1 MIHLLEKLYEINRK
15 TKMII
20 LILLDLITLVL
31 SFYVSI
37 TLRLDNVNLI
47 SNFNDFAVF
56 FIILP
61 ITIFIFYHF
70 NMYSTVIRFLSFNFI
85 FQLLKSVFLSS
96 ILMFIISLLLDFHLP
111 KSIPV
116 FYFLLSYFLICS
128 TRLFIRSIYT
138 QINLKYSKK
147 IAIFGTDTNSKILLK
162 ILSENTRL
170 NVVSFFTKENFNHEN
185 YVDGIKVYNFKKYSN
200 LIEKNNI
207 QCLYVTD
214 KNTLKNNFF
223 KNTVLNIISKKPL
236 EIKILNNLDEE
247 LTRYNFNQIYKNID
261 IDDLLIN
268 HKIKEKKSK
277 PILKLKSN
285 ILITGAGGSIGQEL
299 CKQILLNNPKSLV
312 LIDHSEISLYEIRE
326 NLLKIKE
333 LNYIKTKII
342 FFLGSIQNEN
352 FLSQVFSNNNIDI
365 VFHAAAYKHV
375 PIVEENVLESLNNNV
390 FSTHNLILESI
401 KNKIKNFILVSSDKA
416 VYPTNIMGATKRL
429 SEVMCQS
436 YSNNITK
443 FSIVR
448 FGNVMRSSGSV
459 IPLFESQIKKGGPIT
474 VTDKNVTR
482 YFMSISEAVE
492 LVMETIPITKGN
504 EVFLLNM
511 GEPKKILDIAIK
523 MIHLNGYNFYFKNGN
538 DNNMNSRKD
547 FYLAIKLIGLRHGE
561 KLHEQL
567 SYETKLTKTKNRK
580 IFKTNENVLLTYN
593 IKETLKK
600 LKKAKENSNINGIRD
615 ILLNSPINFI
625 KKS

>member
-1 MIHLLEKLYEINRK
+1 MIYLLEKLYEINRK
-15 TKMII
+15 IKMII
-20 LILLDLITLVL
+20 LIFLDLITLVS
-31 SFYVSI
+31 SFYISI
-37 TLRLDNVNLI
+37 TLSLDNINFIFNL
-47 SNFNDFAVF
+47 NDFAVF
-56 FIILP
+56 LIILP
-61 ITIFIFYHF
+61 ITILIFYLF

-85 FQLLKSVFLSS
+85 FQLLKSIFLSS
-96 ILMFIISLLLDFHLP
+96 ILLFMISFSLDFHLP
-111 KSIPV
+111 KSITII
-116 FYFLLSYFLICS
+116 YFLLSYFLICS

-170 NVVSFFTKENFNHEN
+170 NVVSFFTKENFNHED
-185 YVDGIKVYNFKKYSN
+185 YIDGIKVYNFKKYSN
-200 LIEKNNI
+200 LIEENNI

-214 KNTLKNNFF
+214 EDILKNNFF

-236 EIKILNNLDEE
+236 EIKILKILDEE
-247 LTRYNFNQIYKNID
+247 LTRYNFNDIYKNIE
-261 IDDLLIN
+261 IDDLLN
-268 HKIKEKKSK
+268 NDKIKDDKFK
-277 PILKLKSN
+277 PILKLRSN

-299 CKQILLNNPKSLV
+299 CKQILLNKPKSLV
-312 LIDHSEISLYEIRE
+312 LIDHSEISLYKIRE
-326 NLLKIKE
+326 KLLMIKE
-333 LNYIKTKII
+333 ANYIKTKII
-342 FFLGSIQNEN
+342 FFLGSVQNEN
-352 FLSQVFSNNNIDI
+352 FLSQVFSNNGIDI

-375 PIVEENVLESLNNNV
+375 PIVEENILESLNNNV

-429 SEVMCQS
+429 AEVMCQS
-436 YSNNITK
+436 YSNKITK

-492 LVMETIPITKGN
+492 LVMETIPLTKGN

-523 MIHLNGYNFYFKNGN
+523 MIHLNGYNFYFKNDNDN
-538 DNNMNSRKD
+538 DNNMNSRRNLN
-547 FYLAIKLIGLRHGE
+547 LAIKFIGLRHGE

-580 IFKTNENVLLTYN
+580 IFKTNENILLTYDV
-593 IKETLKK
+593 KETLKK
-600 LKKAKENSNINGIRD
+600 LKNAREKSNINKIRD
-615 ILLNSPINFI
+615 ILLKSPINFI
-625 KKS
+625 

>member
-1 MIHLLEKLYEINRK
+1 
-15 TKMII
+15 
-20 LILLDLITLVL
+20 
-31 SFYVSI
+31 
-37 TLRLDNVNLI
+37 
-47 SNFNDFAVF
+47 
-56 FIILP
+56 
-61 ITIFIFYHF
+61 
-70 NMYSTVIRFLSFNFI
+70 MYSTVIRFLSFNFI
-85 FQLLKSVFLSS
+85 FQLLKSIFLSS
-96 ILMFIISLLLDFHLP
+96 ILLFMISFSLDFHLP
-111 KSIPV
+111 KSITII
-116 FYFLLSYFLICS
+116 YFLLSYFLICS

-200 LIEKNNI
+200 LIEENNI

-223 KNTVLNIISKKPL
+223 KNTVFNIISKKPL

-268 HKIKEKKSK
+268 HKIKENKSK

-299 CKQILLNNPKSLV
+299 CKQILLNKPKSLV
-312 LIDHSEISLYEIRE
+312 LIDHSEISLYKIRE
-326 NLLKIKE
+326 KLLMIKE
-333 LNYIKTKII
+333 ANYIKTKII
-342 FFLGSIQNEN
+342 FFLGSVQNEN
-352 FLSQVFSNNNIDI
+352 FLSQVFSNNGIDI

-375 PIVEENVLESLNNNV
+375 PIVEENILESLNNNV

-429 SEVMCQS
+429 AEVMCQS
-436 YSNNITK
+436 YSNKITK

-492 LVMETIPITKGN
+492 LVMETIPLTKGN

-511 GEPKKILDIAIK
+511 GEPKKFLILLLK
-523 MIHLNGYNFYFKNGN
+523 MIHLMGIIF
-538 DNNMNSRKD
+538 
-547 FYLAIKLIGLRHGE
+547 ILRMIMIM
-561 KLHEQL
+561 
-567 SYETKLTKTKNRK
+567 TIR
-580 IFKTNENVLLTYN
+580 
-593 IKETLKK
+593 
-600 LKKAKENSNINGIRD
+600 GILEE
-615 ILLNSPINFI
+615 I
-625 KKS
+625 

>member
-1 MIHLLEKLYEINRK
+1 MRCLLEKLYEINRK
-15 TKMII
+15 IKMII
-20 LILLDLITLVL
+20 LIFLDLITLVL
-31 SFYVSI
+31 SFYISI
-37 TLRLDNVNLI
+37 TLTLDNDKFILNLN
-47 SNFNDFAVF
+47 SFAVF
-56 FIILP
+56 LIILP

-85 FQLLKSVFLSS
+85 FQLLKSIFLSS
-96 ILMFIISLLLDFHLP
+96 ILMFMVSLSLDLYLP
-111 KSIPV
+111 KSITII
-116 FYFLLSYFLICS
+116 YFLLSYFLICA

-170 NVVSFFTKENFNHEN
+170 NVVSFFTKENFNHED
-185 YVDGIKVYNFKKYSN
+185 YIDGIKVYNFKKYSN
-200 LIEKNNI
+200 LIEENNI

-214 KNTLKNNFF
+214 EDILKNNFF

-236 EIKILNNLDEE
+236 EIKILKILDEE

-261 IDDLLIN
+261 IDDLLNN
-268 HKIKEKKSK
+268 HKNKENNFK
-277 PILKLKSN
+277 PILKLKNN

-299 CKQILLNNPKSLV
+299 CKQILLNKPKSLV

-326 NLLKIKE
+326 KLLKIKE
-333 LNYIKTKII
+333 IYYIKTKII

-352 FLSQVFSNNNIDI
+352 FLSQVFSNHNIDM

-375 PIVEENVLESLNNNV
+375 PIVEENVIESLNNNV
-390 FSTHNLILESI
+390 FSTHKLILESI

-429 SEVMCQS
+429 AELMCQS

-482 YFMSISEAVE
+482 YFMSISEAVQ
-492 LVMETIPITKGN
+492 LVMETIPLTKGN

-523 MIHLNGYNFYFKNGN
+523 MIHLNGHNYYFKNDN
-538 DNNMNSRKD
+538 NNMNYRRDLS
-547 FYLAIKLIGLRHGE
+547 LAIKFIGLRHGE

-567 SYETKLTKTKNRK
+567 SYEAELITTKNKK
-580 IFKTNENVLLTYN
+580 IFKTNENVFLKYN
-593 IKETLKK
+593 IKEILKK
-600 LKKAKENSNINGIRD
+600 LKNAREKSNINEIRD
-615 ILLNSPINFI
+615 ILLKLSINYN
-625 KKS
+625 KSVE